1 MPNYDYQCEKC
12 ENLFEVFQ
20 SMNDKKLTKCPD
32 KSCAGK
38 VTRLLGTGAGIIFKG
53 SGFYGTDYRSE
64 SYKAGEKAEQKS
76 SKDEKQKKGQSSDKK
91 KESKTSSNSS
101 NAKADP

>member
-32 KSCAGK
+32 GSCGGR

-64 SYKAGEKAEQKS
+64 SYRAGEKAEQKS
-76 SKDEKQKKGQSSDKK
+76 SKEKQEKGKSSDKK
-91 KESKTSSNSS
+91 KETKSTSNSS
-101 NAKADP
+101 SSKAD

>member
-12 ENLFEVFQ
+12 GNISEVFQ

-32 KSCAGK
+32 TSCGGK
-38 VTRLLGTGAGIIFKG
+38 VSRLLGTGAGIIFKG

-64 SYKAGEKAEQKS
+64 SYKAGEKAEKNS
-76 SKDEKQKKGQSSDKK
+76 GKEKKGKSSDKK
-91 KESKTSSNSS
+91 KEKAKKSSP
-101 NAKADP
+101 KAE